1 MLVSDMGSKII
12 FPSQPKSVQD
22 TTPEDNF
29 GRKAFS
35 HAGRMKKELLKKK
48 NIGSLGIANPS
59 PIKECQIIEEIAAQ
73 KTLKKNVLKLF
84 FDDVNFG

>member
-1 MLVSDMGSKII
+1 MLVQDLGSKIV
-12 FPSQPKSVQD
+12 FPSQPKAGQD
-22 TTPEDNF
+22 ITQEDNF

-35 HAGRMKKELLKKK
+35 HAGRMKKELVKKK
-48 NIGSLGIANPS
+48 NIGSLGLTNAS

-84 FDDVNFG
+84 FDDVISI